1 MARLSR
7 NLQVEDS
14 SEDDVSEGEGSK
26 EDMDEVELES
36 PQPSVSN
43 LHSLTENSSLTQLV
57 PSGGRSYGS
66 FHHNKTIDE
75 ED

>member
-1 MARLSR
+1 MLLRSKGFNRQEIDGILQTVKRKNLGPAIMARLSR

-36 PQPSVSN
+36 PQPSVS
-43 LHSLTENSSLTQLV
+43 S
-57 PSGGRSYGS
+57 
-66 FHHNKTIDE
+66 K
-75 ED
+75 